1 VLIVFVRVIILYVT
15 LLVFLRILGKRQ
27 VTTLQPYELVTLIL
41 FADIAAIP
49 MADTGTPLVNGLA
62 GVFALLVA
70 SFTVSYITLKS
81 SRARAIISGRPTVV
95 VANGRIVE
103 DAMLELRYNVNDL
116 LEQLRIGGYPNV
128 QDVEFAVLE
137 TNGQLSIVP
146 KSQHRPVTPADLG
159 VATSYEGLP
168 TPLVVDGEIDYG
180 NLARIGLDAAWL
192 RQQIRAH
199 GVDDPRGVLYAT
211 LDTQG
216 RFFCQ
221 PKGHGAPA
229 GSPKGGV
236 GRERARRNRHAPGAA
251 QPEGRAPA

>member
-1 VLIVFVRVIILYVT
+1 MARLLIIFVRVVILYVT

-41 FADIAAIP
+41 FADVAAIS
-49 MADTGTPLVNGLA
+49 MADTGTPLVNGLV

-70 SFTVSYITLKS
+70 SFTVSYLTLKS
-81 SRARAIISGRPTVV
+81 SRARAVISGRPTVV

-159 VATSYEGLP
+159 VATPYEGLP
-168 TPLVVDGEIDYG
+168 TPLIVDGKVDRH
-180 NLARIGLDAAWL
+180 NLARIGLDMHWL
-192 RQQIRAH
+192 RGQIRAH
-199 GVDDPRGVLYAT
+199 GVNDPRAVLYAAI
-211 LDTQG
+211 DTQG
-216 RFFCQ
+216 RFYCQ
-221 PKGHGAPA
+221 PKGGA
-229 GSPKGGV
+229 GQNGGRC
-236 GRERARRNRHAPGAA
+236 GERV
-251 QPEGRAPA
+251 RA

>member
-1 VLIVFVRVIILYVT
+1 MLIIFVRVVILYVT

-41 FADIAAIP
+41 FADVAAIS
-49 MADTGTPLVNGLA
+49 MADTGTPLVNGLV

-70 SFTVSYITLKS
+70 SFTVSYLTLKS
-81 SRARAIISGRPTVV
+81 SRARAVISGRPTVV

-137 TNGQLSIVP
+137 TNGQLSILP

-159 VATSYEGLP
+159 VATPYEGLP
-168 TPLVVDGEIDYG
+168 TPLIVDGKVDRH
-180 NLARIGLDAAWL
+180 NLARIGLDMHWL
-192 RQQIRAH
+192 RGQIRAH
-199 GVDDPRGVLYAT
+199 GVNDPRAVLYAAI
-211 LDTQG
+211 DTQG
-216 RFFCQ
+216 RFYCQ
-221 PKGHGAPA
+221 PKGGA
-229 GSPKGGV
+229 GQNGGRS
-236 GRERARRNRHAPGAA
+236 GERV
-251 QPEGRAPA
+251 RA